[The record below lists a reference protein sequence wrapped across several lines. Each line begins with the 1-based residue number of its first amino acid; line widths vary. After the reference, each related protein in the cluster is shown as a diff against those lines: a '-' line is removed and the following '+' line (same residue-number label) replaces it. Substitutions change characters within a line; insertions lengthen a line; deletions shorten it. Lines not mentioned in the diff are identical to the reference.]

1 MLTQD
6 PNKPSAHIEAVNKGA
21 ATYQANTGIL
31 RTFAPKNFPHTDF
44 FLCFSMMK
52 RVRKGSDL
60 PKQKWGSPS
69 IQQKYSHTKLRKG
82 HPLYVLLS
90 VRIGARA

>member
-31 RTFAPKNFPHTDF
+31 INLVEVFDG
-44 FLCFSMMK
+44 L
-52 RVRKGSDL
+52 
-60 PKQKWGSPS
+60 
-69 IQQKYSHTKLRKG
+69 
-82 HPLYVLLS
+82 
-90 VRIGARA
+90 